1 MPRYQRAQTFD
12 FVRSVRGAQS
22 DIRGLQV
29 LTSGK
34 VRKNVNQLTASLVAN
49 SYFWGMDSTGWTANN
64 GSFAIVSDPPA
75 GARFPYAALYTNNGI
90 AAGNFIASSAYFG
103 IPALQQLYVSAW
115 VNSTASSV
123 QIGLS
128 WLNAF
133 LGTVT
138 GPTNPSITVTPGTW
152 TFISATLTA
161 PATAVV
167 AAPFVG
173 SPSADGAVTYIQA
186 VTAVPASVGAGT
198 WQDMR
203 PLSNSFVGTISGQ
216 YPPQYRLNSDGT
228 VEVVGWVQFPASGGP
243 NFNSVT
249 FATLPAAYRPNSN
262 AGHRWPIALSTNV
275 APVGTPNVQIDTS
288 GNLQFHNCPASGMA
302 SNLASI
308 NGRYSLDSSGL
319 ILS

>member
-173 SPSADGAVTYIQA
+173 SPSADGAVTYIQS

-203 PLSNSFVGTISGQ
+203 PLSNSFIGTISGQ
-216 YPPQYRLNSDGT
+216 YPPQYRLTADGD
-228 VEVVGWVQFPASGGP
+228 VEIAGYVQTPASARD
-243 NFNSVT
+243 NNNLTV
-249 FATLPAAYRPNSN
+249 ATLPAAYRPSSNS
-262 AGHRWPIALSTNV
+262 GHKWPVVLSTNI
-275 APVGTPNVQIDTS
+275 APVGTAAAQVDTS
-288 GNLQFHNCPASGMA
+288 GNLQFHHMPTSMTSQLICIA
-302 SNLASI
+302 
-308 NGRYSLDSSGL
+308 GRYPLDSAGL
-319 ILS
+319 ILT